1 MPELNRA
8 EHVRPDESRL
18 DGSLLHG
25 RTGLSNAADRVAEAH
40 AGAASS
46 PEDFGV
52 QLEAW
57 RVRMEHA
64 LAARLPA
71 ATTVPTRLHEAMR
84 YSVLGGGKR
93 IRPAL
98 LFATART
105 LGLTEDEVEAAACA
119 IELIHVYSLV
129 HDDLPAM
136 DDDDLRRG
144 RPTCHKA
151 FDEATAVLVGD
162 ALQPLA
168 FQVLARDPALPA
180 APATRIA
187 LVDMLSVASGTFGMA
202 GGQAIDLAVQ
212 GQQPGIAEVE
222 DMHAR
227 KTGAVIRA
235 SVLMAAQCV
244 PDLDAHL
251 YDALSGFATAIG
263 LAFQI
268 QDDLLDVLGDVSTL
282 GKATGADRERDN
294 LTHPA
299 IIGIEASQ
307 ERVHLLHREALDS
320 LEPFAERAAPLRSLA
335 NWLLSRRY

>member
-1 MPELNRA
+1 M
-8 EHVRPDESRL
+8 
-18 DGSLLHG
+18 
-25 RTGLSNAADRVAEAH
+25 EA
-40 AGAASS
+40 
-46 PEDFGV
+46 
-52 QLEAW
+52 
-57 RVRMEHA
+57 A

-71 ATTVPTRLHEAMR
+71 AEAVPARLHEAMR

-151 FDEATAVLVGD
+151 FDEATAILVGD

-168 FQVLARDPALPA
+168 FQLLARDSALPA
-180 APATRIA
+180 SPAIRLA
-187 LVDMLSVASGTFGMA
+187 LVDLLSQASGTFGMA

-212 GQQPGIAEVE
+212 GKQPNIEQVE

-235 SVLMAAQCV
+235 SVLMAAECV
-244 PDLDAHL
+244 PHLSRHL
-251 YDALSGFATAIG
+251 YAALNDFATAIG

-282 GKATGADRERDN
+282 GKATGADRERDKP
-294 LTHPA
+294 THPA

-307 ERVHLLHREALDS
+307 ERVNLLHRQALNA
-320 LEPFAERAAPLRSLA
+320 LEPFGARAAPLRLLA

>member
-1 MPELNRA
+1 
-8 EHVRPDESRL
+8 
-18 DGSLLHG
+18 
-25 RTGLSNAADRVAEAH
+25 
-40 AGAASS
+40 
-46 PEDFGV
+46 
-52 QLEAW
+52 
-57 RVRMEHA
+57 MERA

-71 ATTVPTRLHEAMR
+71 ASVVPTRLHEAMR

-98 LFATART
+98 MFATART
-105 LGLTEDEVEAAACA
+105 LGLSEDQVEAAACA

-136 DDDDLRRG
+136 DNDDLRRG

-151 FDEATAVLVGD
+151 FDEATAILVGD

-168 FQVLARDPALPA
+168 FELLVRDPSLPA
-180 APATRIA
+180 SPAIRLR
-187 LVDMLSVASGTFGMA
+187 LVDILSEASGTFGMA

-212 GQQPGIAEVE
+212 GRRVDIAQIE

-235 SVLMAAQCV
+235 SVLMAAECA
-244 PDLDAHL
+244 PHL
-251 YDALSGFATAIG
+251 EPLSYAALNRFATAIG

-282 GKATGADRERDN
+282 GKATGADRERDKP
-294 LTHPA
+294 THPA

-307 ERVHLLHREALDS
+307 ERMHLLHGQALAA
-320 LEPFAERAAPLRSLA
+320 LEPFGARAAPLRALA
-335 NWLLSRRY
+335 DWLLSRHY

>member
-1 MPELNRA
+1 MGLN
-8 EHVRPDESRL
+8 
-18 DGSLLHG
+18 
-25 RTGLSNAADRVAEAH
+25 NAADRVA
-40 AGAASS
+40 ASS
-46 PEDFGV
+46 VASAATDGFGA

-57 RVRMEHA
+57 QLRMEQA
-64 LAARLPA
+64 LSARLPP
-71 ATTVPTRLHEAMR
+71 ATAVPARLHEAMR

-105 LGLTEDEVEAAACA
+105 LGLTEEQVEAAACA

-168 FQVLARDPALPA
+168 FQLLARDPALPSSA
-180 APATRIA
+180 AIRLR
-187 LVDMLSVASGTFGMA
+187 LVDILSEASGTFGMA

-212 GQQPGIAEVE
+212 GQRVDIAQIE

-227 KTGAVIRA
+227 KTGALIRA
-235 SVLMAAQCV
+235 SVLMAAECV
-244 PDLDAHL
+244 PQLAPQTYASL
-251 YDALSGFATAIG
+251 NEFATAIG

-282 GKATGADRERDN
+282 GKATGADRERDKP
-294 LTHPA
+294 THPA

-307 ERVHLLHREALDS
+307 ERVHLLHVQALAALDV
-320 LEPFAERAAPLRSLA
+320 FGERAAPLRSLA
-335 NWLLSRRY
+335 DWLLSRHY

>member
-1 MPELNRA
+1 LN
-8 EHVRPDESRL
+8 
-18 DGSLLHG
+18 
-25 RTGLSNAADRVAEAH
+25 NAAHPEA
-40 AGAASS
+40 ADVTASDSFGA
-46 PEDFGV
+46 
-52 QLEAW
+52 QLESW
-57 RVRMEHA
+57 QMRMERA
-64 LAARLPA
+64 LAARLPS
-71 ATTVPTRLHEAMR
+71 ATTVPARLHEAMR

-105 LGLTEDEVEAAACA
+105 LGLTEDQVEAAACA

-162 ALQPLA
+162 SLQPLA
-168 FQVLARDPALPA
+168 FQLLARDPALPA
-180 APATRIA
+180 SAAIRLR
-187 LVDMLSVASGTFGMA
+187 LVDLLCEASGTFGMA

-212 GQQPGIAEVE
+212 GQRVDIAQIE

-227 KTGAVIRA
+227 KTGAIIRA
-235 SVLMAAQCV
+235 SVLMAAECV
-244 PDLDAHL
+244 PQLDRQAYAGL
-251 YDALSGFATAIG
+251 NEFATAIG

-282 GKATGADRERDN
+282 GKATGADRERDKP
-294 LTHPA
+294 THPA

-307 ERVHLLHREALDS
+307 ERVHLLHGEALAALDI
-320 LEPFAERAAPLRSLA
+320 FGERAAPLRSLA
-335 NWLLSRRY
+335 DWLLSRHY